1 MSLEVY
7 GNFNKTNETIKT
19 VNKKRTFLM
28 DVPVNI
34 PSYLNRKTEAS
45 TLKKFLKERNG
56 YFDYAVWSRPS
67 VAQLP
72 DESLHL
78 YDGDHRRALFAAS
91 HPNAETMPAKVTK
104 VNSYEE
110 ISDLFVFANKN
121 GRKGLKANE
130 VFVHEVR
137 AANNKA
143 ASVTENH
150 LVKCGLSVSL
160 GTGEPNSAVGAQGGP
175 EVQIKG
181 FQKSIKDN
189 TIRATEAAS
198 KVIISTWT
206 SEDKVLP
213 RSVSPELLRGLANV
227 HNGTKRYNRKTE
239 EHDLPSPLY
248 STHAQ
253 QFKDFIKQTCVTHYK
268 QKEMSNFFKILGGK
282 VGNHDQECIALGVL
296 TAFKPFVTNPNYANS
311 FSERTFNR
319 YYNPYINKL
328 KKKLN
333 VK

>member
-1 MSLEVY
+1 MSLKVY

-34 PSYLNRKTEAS
+34 PSYLNRKTEAA
-45 TLKKFLKERNG
+45 TLKKFLKERDGN
-56 YFDYAVWSRPS
+56 FDYAVWSRPS

-72 DESLHL
+72 DGSLQL
-78 YDGDHRRALFAAS
+78 YDGDHRRALFVAS
-91 HPNAETMPAKVTK
+91 HANAKVMPAKVTK

-137 AANNKA
+137 AGNNQAAN
-143 ASVTENH
+143 VTENH

-160 GTGEPNSAVGAQGGP
+160 GTNELNSAVGAKGGP

-189 TIRATEAAS
+189 TISATEAAS

-206 SEDKVLP
+206 QNNVLP
-213 RSVSPELLRGLANV
+213 RNVSPELLRGLANV
-227 HNGTKRYNRKTE
+227 HNGTKSYNRKTK

-248 STHAQ
+248 STHAK
-253 QFKDFIKQTCVTHYK
+253 QFEKFMEQTAVTHYR
-268 QKEMSNFFKILGGK
+268 QKEMSNMFKILGGK

-296 TAFKPFVTNPNYANS
+296 RAFKPFVTNPNYANS
-311 FSERTFNR
+311 FTAKTFNK
-319 YYNPYINKL
+319 YYKPYIDKL
-328 KKKLN
+328 EKKLN
-333 VK
+333 LK

>member
-1 MSLEVY
+1 MSFKVY
-7 GNFNKTNETIKT
+7 GNFNKTNEIIKT

-45 TLKKFLKERNG
+45 TLKKFLNERDGN
-56 YFDYAVWSRPS
+56 FDYAVWSRPS

-72 DESLHL
+72 DGSLQL
-78 YDGDHRRALFAAS
+78 YDGDHRRALFVAS
-91 HPNAETMPAKVTK
+91 HKDAKVMPAKVTK
-104 VNSYEE
+104 VNNYEE

-137 AANNKA
+137 AGNSQAAN
-143 ASVTENH
+143 VTEKH

-160 GTGEPNSAVGAQGGP
+160 GTNEPDSAVGAPGGP

-189 TIRATEAAS
+189 TISATEAAS

-227 HNGTKRYNRKTE
+227 HNGTKRYNRKTD

-253 QFKDFIKQTCVTHYK
+253 QFKDFIKQTSVTHYK
-268 QKEMSNFFKILGGK
+268 QKEMSNMFKILGGK
-282 VGNHDQECIALGVL
+282 VGNHDQECVALGVL
-296 TAFKPFVTNPNYANS
+296 RAFKPFVTNPNYANS
-311 FSERTFNR
+311 FTERTFNK
-319 YYNPYINKL
+319 YYNTYINALEKKL
-328 KKKLN
+328 K
-333 VK
+333 